1 MGLRFRRSIKV
12 LPGVR
17 LNLSKSGLGISAGPR
32 GFHVGM
38 DARGKQYVS
47 AGIPGT
53 GISSRHYASPA
64 PAHRPA
70 TIGGLVVATVIVAA
84 VVAVMIAVIALLM
97 R

>member
-38 DARGKQYVS
+38 DARGKRYVS

-70 TIGGLVVATVIVAA
+70 TIGGLVVHAGIFAAA
-84 VVAVMIAVIALLM
+84 VIEAITLIAFLM